1 VNPEEPEGA
10 LAVLANR
17 HFRVLWLAQIASQV
31 AQHAIIYGLVVHVE
45 ERTRSSIQMS
55 VLVLS
60 SLIPMVVF
68 AIVAGALVDRMTK
81 RNVLVTTNWLRA
93 LVVLGFLLGRDSMP
107 IIFLL
112 AALFSTIGQFFGPAE
127 VATIPLL
134 VPRRQLL
141 AANGIFNLTYTASQ
155 LGGLLFV
162 GPPLFKLLGF
172 DGLFIV
178 AALSFMVAAVL
189 VATLPANE
197 PVHAPLTTLKPAEL
211 ADLIRSDLLLGLRML
226 REDATLGLAMV
237 QWTAAT
243 TLLFVLGVLAPG
255 YAGRVLG
262 APVEDAVFIF
272 APAGLGILLATL
284 LLPALARYIVKPT
297 LVNLG
302 LFATAATLF
311 LLGLLP
317 RAYGYLARDGLL
329 RRLVELGYLSSVFSL
344 VSLVLLLSFVLG
356 LGFAFVNIT
365 AQTIIQEQAPAYMR
379 AKLFSIQLVFA
390 SIASV
395 LPLILV
401 GAMADFVGIPEVIL
415 LIGGLVGVLGVVSL
429 QYTRQV
435 VGISAQKPG
444 SSDQDAA

>member
-1 VNPEEPEGA
+1 MNREEPEGA

-17 HFRVLWLAQIASQV
+17 HFRALWLAQIASQV

-45 ERTRSSIQMS
+45 QRTHSSIQMS
-55 VLVLS
+55 VLVLA

-68 AIVAGALVDRMTK
+68 AIVAGALVDRLSK
-81 RNVLVTTNWLRA
+81 RNVLVSTNWLRA
-93 LVVLGFLLGRDSMP
+93 LVVLGFLLARDSMP
-107 IIFLL
+107 AIFLL

-127 VATIPLL
+127 VATIPLI

-141 AANGIFNLTYTASQ
+141 AANGLFNLTYTASQ
-155 LGGLLFV
+155 LAGLLFV
-162 GPPLFKLLGF
+162 GPPLFKLMGF
-172 DGLFIV
+172 DGLFIF
-178 AALSFMVAAVL
+178 AALSFMTAAIL

-211 ADLIRSDLLLGLRML
+211 LELIRSDLVLGLRLL
-226 REDATLGLAMV
+226 RADAALALAMV

-262 APVEDAVFIF
+262 IPVEDAVFIF
-272 APAGLGILLATL
+272 APAGLGILLATV
-284 LLPALARYIVKPT
+284 LLPTLARYVDKPIIVN
-297 LVNLG
+297 VG
-302 LFATAATLF
+302 LFGTGAALL

-317 RAYGYLARDGLL
+317 RAYGYLAQDGLL
-329 RRLVELGYLSSVFSL
+329 RRLAELGYLSSVFSL
-344 VSLVLLLSFVLG
+344 VSLVLSLSFALG

-365 AQTIIQEQAPAYMR
+365 AQTIIQELAPASMR

-390 SIASV
+390 SLASV
-395 LPLILV
+395 LPLLLV

-415 LIGGLVGVLGVVSL
+415 LIGGLVGVLGVISV
-429 QYTRQV
+429 QHTRQAARV
-435 VGISAQKPG
+435 VEKPG
-444 SSDQDAA
+444 ASDRDVA

>member
-1 VNPEEPEGA
+1 MSREEPEGA

-17 HFRVLWLAQIASQV
+17 HFRALWLAQIASQV

-45 ERTRSSIQMS
+45 ERTHSSIQMS
-55 VLVLS
+55 ALVLS

-155 LGGLLFV
+155 MGGLLFV
-162 GPPLFKLLGF
+162 GPPLFKLFGF
-172 DGLFIV
+172 DGLFII
-178 AALSFMVAAVL
+178 AALSFMVAAGL

-211 ADLIRSDLLLGLRML
+211 VDLIRSDLLLGLRML
-226 REDATLGLAMV
+226 REDVALALAMV

-262 APVEDAVFIF
+262 IPVEDAVFIF

-284 LLPALARYIVKPT
+284 LLPALARYIPKPT
-297 LVNLG
+297 IVNIG
-302 LFATAATLF
+302 LFGTAVTLL

-329 RRLVELGYLSSVFSL
+329 RRLAELGYLSSVFSL
-344 VSLVLLLSFVLG
+344 VSLVLLLSFALG

-395 LPLILV
+395 LPLLLV

-435 VGISAQKPG
+435 AAVSAQKPG

>member
-1 VNPEEPEGA
+1 MNREDHEGA

-17 HFRVLWLAQIASQV
+17 RFRALWLAQIASQV

-45 ERTRSSIQMS
+45 ERTHSSIQMS
-55 VLVLS
+55 ALVLS

-68 AIVAGALVDRMTK
+68 AIVAGALVDRMSK

-107 IIFLL
+107 LIFLL
-112 AALFSTIGQFFGPAE
+112 TAVFSTIGQFFGPAE

-155 LGGLLFV
+155 MGGLLFV
-162 GPPLFKLLGF
+162 GPPLFKLFGF
-172 DGLFIV
+172 DGLFII

-197 PVHAPLTTLKPAEL
+197 PVHEPLTNLKPAEL
-211 ADLIRSDLLLGLRML
+211 VGLIRADLALGLRML
-226 REDATLGLAMV
+226 REDPRLGLAMV

-262 APVEDAVFIF
+262 IPVEDAVFIF
-272 APAGLGILLATL
+272 APAGLGILLATFI
-284 LLPALARYIVKPT
+284 LPNLARYVSKPNIV
-297 LVNLG
+297 NIG
-302 LFATAATLF
+302 LFGTAATLV

-317 RAYGYLARDGLL
+317 RAYGYLARDGVL
-329 RRLVELGYLSSVFSL
+329 RRLAELGHLSSLFSL
-344 VSLVLLLSFVLG
+344 VSLVLLLSFALG
-356 LGFAFVNIT
+356 LGFAFINIT
-365 AQTIIQEQAPAYMR
+365 AQTIIQELAPAYMR
-379 AKLFSIQLVFA
+379 AKLFAIQLVFA

-395 LPLILV
+395 LPLLLL
-401 GAMADFVGIPEVIL
+401 GAMADFVGVAEVVL
-415 LIGGLVGVLGVVSL
+415 LLGGLVGALGVVSL
-429 QYTRQV
+429 QHTRQADASLPA
-435 VGISAQKPG
+435 GKAG
-444 SSDQDAA
+444 SDQDAA